1 MKNDEY
7 FEIIEKEDTY
17 KIVLKILTI
26 IIVIGLCL
34 FMIYKYI
41 IINPKTV
48 FKSGINKTF
57 KIVNNFNKKLDVLN
71 KPIAINGVATIDS
84 NDQLF
89 YDIDNYKFNLD
100 FNIDSNNNKY
110 SSFIDINYKNDSK
123 AKILLQEEDYN
134 TYLTLPGLYKSII
147 NLNEIEYKNIKYN
160 YLNDITNAIKDSINK
175 QIDDRYLTTGNE
187 EVLIN
192 DIKYNYEYIELSIN
206 KEEFSKL
213 IGNSIADI
221 KDDHRLFN
229 SIKESI
235 DMNEDELNNYLDDIQ
250 KIIITRSFDSLKL
263 KYYTKGV
270 FKNIIGMRLI
280 IDDKDTITIFNDNRL
295 YTTINYYE
303 YKLDIHENDNKY
315 YINVLNNDNKI
326 LYLIINNLKDNLI
339 DIDYEYYDNK
349 GIIYIDKNNNHG
361 NFKLS
366 IVNDKTY
373 SINYDYEIIKGEEVA
388 NINKDNVIELKK
400 LKEDDYLDIYN
411 YYNNNFDNIIKDV
424 LTSLTEKLLNY

>member
-326 LYLIINNLKDNLI
+326 LYLIINNLKDDLI

-349 GIIYIDKNNNHG
+349 GIIHIDKNNNHG

-411 YYNNNFDNIIKDV
+411 YYNDNFDNIIKDI
-424 LTSLTEKLLNY
+424 LTSLTEQLLNY